1 MLDQTIVE
9 TGTHSDHDV
18 LAPGL
23 LPVLQQAVALRL
35 LLVLVSVGLLIWVG
49 PPLRFVSGVA
59 VNLYQI
65 GTVIVIEAA
74 ALLALVSWP
83 ALRQRFGRWFLPLVL
98 GWLLV
103 APVAQYA
110 VVLTNAVSIGLLDIP
125 RSFGGVAVE
134 SIWLL
139 VPVVLAA
146 WQYGRRGWLV
156 AMGVLVA
163 GQMIL
168 LPLLYLAGE
177 EIRLTA
183 VATVGRLGMI
193 ALLGYIVMR
202 MGTALQAEH
211 RALLRANQQ
220 LAQRAATTAQLAES
234 RERNRLAREL
244 HDTLAHALTGL
255 NVQLQAMDTLLDH
268 DPTAVRQQLHA
279 AQVTVRQG
287 IQESRRAIQALRAT
301 PLEDLGLAEAL
312 RQLCRQQ
319 VERTGITLTCDIAG
333 VTALDPLT
341 EQAVYRIA
349 ESALANVEQH
359 AAASTVTIRL
369 RQSSD
374 SPTLALH
381 IRDDGIGFDRDQ
393 VADDRFGLS
402 VMAERAQL
410 VGATLRIQSAPGQ
423 GTAVS
428 LEVP

>member
-1 MLDQTIVE
+1 MLDQTIVDA
-9 TGTHSDHDV
+9 GTIKDRHA

-35 LLVLVSVGLLIWVG
+35 LLVLISVGLLIWVG
-49 PPLRFVSGVA
+49 PPVRFVSGAA

-65 GTVIVIEAA
+65 GFVVVSEAA

-83 ALRQRFGRWFLPLVL
+83 ALRQRFGAWFLPLVL

-103 APVAQYA
+103 APIAQYA

-146 WQYGRRGWLV
+146 WQYGRRGWLW
-156 AMGVLVA
+156 AMVVLVV
-163 GQMIL
+163 GQAIL

-177 EIRLTA
+177 EIALTA
-183 VATVGRLGMI
+183 VATAGRLGMI

-202 MGTALQAEH
+202 MGTALQTEH

-220 LAQRAATTAQLAES
+220 LAQRAATTVQLAES

-268 DPTAVRQQLHA
+268 DPAGVRQQLHA
-279 AQVTVRQG
+279 AQYTVRQG

-301 PLEDLGLAEAL
+301 PLEDLGLTEAL
-312 RQLCRQQ
+312 RQLCQQ
-319 VERTGITLTCDIAG
+319 QAERTGIVFTCDIAE
-333 VTALDPLT
+333 VKALDPLT

-349 ESALANVEQH
+349 EAALANVEQH
-359 AAASTVTIRL
+359 AAATAVTVMLTP
-369 RQSSD
+369 SSEFL
-374 SPTLALH
+374 SLH
-381 IRDDGIGFDRDQ
+381 LQIHDNGIGFDDSQ
-393 VADDRFGLS
+393 VAGDRYGLA

-410 VGATLRIQSAPGQ
+410 IGATLRIHSAPGQ
-423 GTAVS
+423 GTRIT